1 MRNVE
6 VKPGDLVQ
14 VPKSVRLFQT
24 FVPDGQGGELGGSF
38 LDKEESFGFAIELAI
53 VVSTTPATL
62 LFFVGD
68 HPRWR
73 WIWPGNERLLVK
85 ESP

>member
-6 VKPGDLVQ
+6 VKPGDLVK

-24 FVPDGQGGELGGSF
+24 FVPDGQSGEGGGSF
-38 LDKEESFGFAIELAI
+38 TDKEESFGFANELAI
-53 VVSTTPATL
+53 VVSTWPATL
-62 LFFVGD
+62 LFIMGD
-68 HPRWR
+68 RPRWR